1 MKLLSGVLLA
11 VLLAVLSGCAGMQL
25 TPITDVAKETW
36 KVAPIEMQIQQETTR
51 AQNACFATV
60 QSLVAD
66 LRVEEMTRMELD
78 NQAAMS
84 TASGEVALQFRKSIE
99 AMSKMVPGY
108 KSPADQVAT
117 AGFKYCSEIPN
128 WFAYQMLKSNNR
140 SLVTTSIVGGLT
152 KALSVA
158 VPWIAGA
165 DIAKSLIKARGD
177 VKVGG
182 DYVGGDY
189 TGRDRTGG
197 DSSVGGDQSHDET
210 GRDRVGGD
218 NSYNNPGRDYNGRD
232 NNSTGDDNRG
242 DNNCAERGDCD
253 EEEEEDDG
261 IPDMPASCPSGA
273 VWNGSYWQI
282 SETDTCSCDSRVE
295 GRC

>member
-1 MKLLSGVLLA
+1 MKTTAIILTA
-11 VLLAVLSGCAGMQL
+11 VFLLSGCAGMQL

-78 NQAAMS
+78 NQSTMS

-99 AMSKMVPGY
+99 AMSKMIPGY

-177 VKVGG
+177 IKVDG

-189 TGRDRTGG
+189 TGRDRAGRDYG
-197 DSSVGGDQSHDET
+197 VGGDQTDSRT
-210 GRDRVGGD
+210 GRDRAGGD
-218 NSYNNPGRDYNGRD
+218 INYNNPGRDYNGRD

-253 EEEEEDDG
+253 DDDEEEDDG
-261 IPDMPASCPSGA
+261 IPDMPASCPAGA
-273 VWNGSYWQI
+273 HWNGSYWQI
-282 SETDTCSCDSRVE
+282 SETDTCSCDSRAE
-295 GRC
+295 GVC